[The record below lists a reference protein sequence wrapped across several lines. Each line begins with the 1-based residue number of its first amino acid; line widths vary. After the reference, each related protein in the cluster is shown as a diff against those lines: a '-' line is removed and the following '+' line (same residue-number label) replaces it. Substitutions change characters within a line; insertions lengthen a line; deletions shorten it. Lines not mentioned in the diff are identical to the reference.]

1 MVKRC
6 FVLLVLL
13 VLYVAVPAQE
23 GCAKFSL
30 PFDFEILLSGNFGEL
45 RSNHFHA
52 GLDFKTQGV
61 EGKPIKAVADGY
73 IARAKVTPG
82 GYGRAL
88 YVVHDNGY
96 MTVYGHLKSFPP
108 AIDAA
113 VRSRQYENESFAVDI
128 DFAPGEHPVKE
139 GEEFALAGNSGY
151 SFGPH
156 LHFEVRSLCGERLY
170 NPMQFYCHRIKDT
183 LPPVISAVA
192 LYPHSGQ
199 GVVNGGSQPVVRR
212 VKERAVADTLQA
224 WGRVGFAVKA
234 IDYMNGTR
242 NKYGVYA
249 YELYIDD
256 SLHFSS
262 RADSFTFAENRL
274 INAWADYEKLA
285 AGEGWFL
292 RSFLL
297 ANNPLGMLSAAEG
310 NGWVYICQERVYKVE
325 YRLRDYHNNTVSH
338 TIYIQGRAADIAAPA
353 VRGHHLRWYLAN
365 KVQGN
370 GFSLEI
376 PRAALFDDAWVEARD
391 SVTAAGAPVCLLGN
405 ERVPLWHAAKLT
417 MDIPQ
422 KMLPFAGKC
431 YIERLTSK
439 GGSAVGGV
447 VKGGSVTADISQL
460 DSYAIAVDTV
470 APVLKP
476 VGEKLWARNGKIVFA
491 LADKGSGVESCK
503 GTIDGEFVLFEYSS
517 KNGRLVCNLH
527 REGVKRGTH
536 TLKVV
541 ALDKVGNE
549 KVYEKQ
555 IKY

>member
-13 VLYVAVPAQE
+13 VLCVAVPAQE
-23 GCAKFSL
+23 VCAELSS
-30 PFDFEILLSGNFGEL
+30 PFDFELLLSGSFGEL

-88 YVVHDNGY
+88 YVVHENGY
-96 MTVYGHLKSFPP
+96 MTVYGHLKSFP
-108 AIDAA
+108 AA
-113 VRSRQYENESFAVDI
+113 VDAVVRVRQYESESFAVDI

-139 GEEFALAGNSGY
+139 GEELARAGNSGY

-170 NPMQFYCHRIKDT
+170 NPMPFYSRRIKDT

-192 LYPHSGQ
+192 LYPRSGL
-199 GVVNGGSQPVVRR
+199 GAVDGGPQPIVRK
-212 VKERAVADTLQA
+212 VKGRAVPDTLQA
-224 WGRVGFAVKA
+224 WGVVGFAVKA

-249 YELYIDD
+249 YELYVDD
-256 SLHFSS
+256 SLCFSS

-274 INAWADYEKLA
+274 INAWADYGKLA

-310 NGWVYICQERVYKVE
+310 NGWVDICQERVYKVE

-338 TIYIQGRAADIAAPA
+338 TFYIQGRETGIAALA
-353 VRGHHLRWYLAN
+353 ARGHHLRWYFAN

-370 GFSLEI
+370 GFLLEI
-376 PRAALFDDAWVEARD
+376 PRAALFDDAWVEVRD
-391 SVTAAGAPVCLLGN
+391 SVTAAGAPVCVLGN
-405 ERVPLWHAAKLT
+405 EKVPLWHAAKLT

-422 KMLPFAGKC
+422 KMLPLAGKC
-431 YIERLTSK
+431 YIERLSKK
-439 GGSAVGGV
+439 GGSAVGGT
-447 VKGGSVTADISQL
+447 VKGSSVTADITLL
-460 DSYAIAVDTV
+460 DSYAVAVDTV

-476 VGEKLWARNGKIVFA
+476 VGEKLWARSGKIVFA
-491 LADKGSGVESCK
+491 LADKGCGVESYK

-517 KNGRLVCNLH
+517 KNGRLVCNL
-527 REGVKRGTH
+527 RSEGVKRGTH